1 MKFLLTPGIVTL
13 SLLCLSMGGCS
24 SFPPVQKQ
32 RYADLRSSKAFDFD
46 LPVVWKGIERTFE
59 NYRVAERDP
68 AKVDILEMKKIPKR
82 TLETDWVYSQS
93 RDKFVEY
100 RMNDLPQRKYLQ
112 VRLKYRVLAERT
124 LGGTQVV
131 VHLDEEVEDLRV
143 DGTSKGFSATEQPDS
158 SRSNEILEKIQSS
171 ILAAQP

>member
-1 MKFLLTPGIVTL
+1 MKLLLTF
-13 SLLCLSMGGCS
+13 SLLCLSMAGCS
-24 SFPPVQKQ
+24 SLPPVQKQ
-32 RYADLRSSKAFDFD
+32 RYADLRSSKTFDFD

-68 AKVDILEMKKIPKR
+68 ANVDTLEMRKIPKR

-112 VRLKYRVLAERT
+112 VRLKYKVLAERT
-124 LGGTQVV
+124 LGGTQVG
-131 VHLDEEVEDLRV
+131 VHLDEEVENLRA
-143 DGTSKGFSATEQPDS
+143 DGTSQGFSATEVPDT
-158 SRSNEILEKIQSS
+158 SRSNEILEKIQGA